1 MCHTEEENVASAVIQ
16 CHRNKT
22 ECREMVVPHYCHVFY
37 LTVLPTFMLL
47 VGSDADDVFREDPLG
62 KAMFWG
68 FENTS
73 R

>member
-1 MCHTEEENVASAVIQ
+1 MVA
-16 CHRNKT
+16 
-22 ECREMVVPHYCHVFY
+22 PHYSHVFY
-37 LTVLPTFMLL
+37 LIVLPTFLL
-47 VGSDADDVFREDPLG
+47 FVGIDADDVFREDPLG